1 METATPPE
9 DTEAVTQLQPL
20 SSAVR
25 RVTTD
30 AVVSRRDPRS
40 PTRPHP
46 CASSTREVR
55 VRQEKESE
63 SQGLESE
70 GRLRA
75 SLAEGDRGAS
85 DYSCL
90 QHLSTSDWG
99 APCPP
104 LLCLQNKGLDPDDS
118 DMLCFL

>member
-1 METATPPE
+1 M
-9 DTEAVTQLQPL
+9 
-20 SSAVR
+20 
-25 RVTTD
+25 
-30 AVVSRRDPRS
+30 
-40 PTRPHP
+40 
-46 CASSTREVR
+46 
-55 VRQEKESE
+55 RQEKERE

-99 APCPP
+99 LPAPRFCAYRT
-104 LLCLQNKGLDPDDS
+104 KGLIP
-118 DMLCFL
+118 MTPTCFVSYNTRCVCLLMWPTGIYLECLELAVMFHLSALLRKIHISEFSP